1 MKNPH
6 ILILLTLILMSCGT
20 APKKIPGSIDIPR
33 SKYKVKIKKN
43 AELNYINK
51 MGDDSFYQMYLEE
64 AVNLKNQS
72 VRSNILDKYITILAH
87 GPIEKTYGELGF
99 RIPLGQDDKM
109 DCYLDASKEQR
120 IAITNQT
127 LDFFKQKGYQ
137 SFQNI
142 NNVKKTSFYKEY
154 ILFKMSGKKRTFG
167 MFISRFKTIKH
178 PEKNRDNHTLFCTH
192 DGSGMRNTMAT
203 IMRQFAKQL

>member
-1 MKNPH
+1 
-6 ILILLTLILMSCGT
+6 
-20 APKKIPGSIDIPR
+20 
-33 SKYKVKIKKN
+33 
-43 AELNYINK
+43 